1 MADIT
6 KSVPHI
12 TEEFV
17 LGKTANIRPSSVSA
31 LLSLAAVPVKGLYVI
46 TSTVDL
52 AALTNTV
59 TTQLQEFT
67 ITDSSHTVRVA
78 VGDLFIP
85 FNYTIGAG
93 AGTLDSTVA
102 LIPTKAVTIDKLPIE
117 VINLTAAATNPGSA
131 TVTNLWIKV
140 A

>member
-6 KSVPHI
+6 KSAPHVV
-12 TEEFV
+12 EEFV
-17 LGKTANIRPSSVSA
+17 LGRTADIRPSAVSA

-46 TSTVDL
+46 TATVDL

-59 TTQLQEFT
+59 TQQLQEFS
-67 ITDSSHTVRVA
+67 ITDANHTVRVA

-85 FNYTIGAG
+85 FNYAIGAG
-93 AGTLDSTVA
+93 AGTLDATVA
-102 LIPTKAVTIDKLPIE
+102 LVPSKAITIDKLP
-117 VINLTAAATNPGSA
+117 VNVVNLTAAATNPGSA
-131 TVTNLWIKV
+131 TLTALWIKV